1 MGFAYLA
8 VAFLYIS
15 LDGSVDKE
23 STGNVGDTADASSIV
38 GSGRPWR
45 RRWQPRTPVFLPKNV
60 PWTEEP
66 GGLQSI
72 GSQSPT
78 TEATNVYFVLSYYL

>member
-66 GGLQSI
+66 GGLQSW
-72 GSQSPT
+72 GHKNQT
-78 TEATNVYFVLSYYL
+78 LLSEYTLFLNQ